1 MEFLVKYMKIKLEN
15 IGVIED
21 STININGITVITGR
35 NNSGKTTLGKSLFS
49 IFNAIEALYENSTID
64 ISGYILSKLTRNL
77 LDSELNKICR
87 TIHGVFDKEKQ
98 QELDSIVLLKSIYSE
113 DYPKFKSLEDLS
125 KYIDNVA
132 YKIMDLSTS
141 DIKHLIER
149 FERSLLF
156 KNLLDNFED
165 IKEDFI
171 RKCQELKFEIEKY
184 SDLVDYQNY
193 KMILSLTEEFENQIA
208 PVKIQKDLVSHISVF
223 EDEKEFSLDLCEAK
237 HTFHVDGDLTLF
249 DIDNVVFIDDV
260 NVINSICMHF
270 QRNNLRRRSNVVLE
284 EYIYV
289 PGHNHCLQEKLQ
301 KLNRNSVSV
310 NNSYSLIEDKINE
323 AFSENIVLDDDS
335 LVCESD
341 KLNLSNL
348 AMGSKIFAIIKML
361 LNNSSL
367 NEKSLLILDEP
378 EAHLHPNW
386 QNILAEVIVILSNEL
401 NVKIVVTSHSSNFVL
416 ALQTFSMKYQY
427 SNKVDFY
434 ITEKVDDYRV
444 NYKNVNDDLSVI
456 YADFAKQFSS
466 MKALFDYLT
475 RGE

>member
-1 MEFLVKYMKIKLEN
+1 MKIKLEN

-21 STININGITVITGR
+21 STINVNGITVITGR

-49 IFNAIEALYENSTID
+49 IFNAIEALYENSTTD
-64 ISGYILSKLTRNL
+64 ISSYILSKLTINL
-77 LDSELNKICR
+77 LDSDLNKICR
-87 TIHGVFDKEKQ
+87 TTHGVLSKEKQ
-98 QELDSIVLLKSIYSE
+98 QELDSIALLKEIYSE
-113 DYPKFKSLEDLS
+113 DYPKFKSLKDLS
-125 KYIDNVA
+125 KYIDDVV
-132 YKIMDLSTS
+132 YKIMSLSKS
-141 DIKHLIER
+141 DIKHLDVR

-156 KNLLDNFED
+156 KNLIDNFEN

-171 RKCQELKFEIEKY
+171 QKCQELKSEIEKY

-193 KMILSLTEEFENQIA
+193 KMILSLSEEFENQIA
-208 PVKIQKDLVSHISVF
+208 PVKIKEDLVSQIKVF
-223 EDEKEFSLDLCEAK
+223 DDEKEFSLDFYETK
-237 HTFHVDGDLTLF
+237 HAFHVHGDLALF

-270 QRNNLRRRSNVVLE
+270 QRNIMRRRSNVVLE

-301 KLNRNSVSV
+301 KLNKNSVSV
-310 NNSYSLIEDKINE
+310 NNNYSLIEEKINE

-427 SNKVDFY
+427 SNNVDFY
-434 ITEKVDDYRV
+434 ITEKIDDYRV

-466 MKALFDYLT
+466 MKALFDYLNC
-475 RGE
+475 GE

>member
-1 MEFLVKYMKIKLEN
+1 MN
-15 IGVIED
+15 
-21 STININGITVITGR
+21 
-35 NNSGKTTLGKSLFS
+35 
-49 IFNAIEALYENSTID
+49 
-64 ISGYILSKLTRNL
+64 
-77 LDSELNKICR
+77 
-87 TIHGVFDKEKQ
+87 
-98 QELDSIVLLKSIYSE
+98 
-113 DYPKFKSLEDLS
+113 
-125 KYIDNVA
+125 
-132 YKIMDLSTS
+132 LSTN
-141 DIKHLIER
+141 DIEHLLER

-156 KNLLDNFED
+156 KNLLNNFEE
-165 IKEDFI
+165 KRENFI
-171 RKCQELKFEIEKY
+171 RKCQELKLEIEKY

-193 KMILSLTEEFENQIA
+193 KMILSLTKEFENQIA
-208 PVKIQKDLVSHISVF
+208 PVKIKEDLASQIKVF
-223 EDEKEFSLDLCEAK
+223 DDEKEFSLDLYETKNA
-237 HTFHVDGDLTLF
+237 FHVDGDLALF

-260 NVINSICMHF
+260 NVIDSICMHF
-270 QRNNLRRRSNVVLE
+270 QRNIMRRRSNVVLE

-310 NNSYSLIEDKINE
+310 NNNYAFIEDKINE

-367 NEKSLLILDEP
+367 NESSLLILDEP

-386 QNILAEVIVILSNEL
+386 QNILAEVIVILANEL

-434 ITEKVDDYRV
+434 ITEKIDDYRV

-466 MKALFDYLT
+466 MKALLDYLT

>member
-1 MEFLVKYMKIKLEN
+1 MKIKLEN

-49 IFNAIEALYENSTID
+49 IFNAIEKLYESSTTD
-64 ISGYILSKLTRNL
+64 ISSYILSKLTRNL

-87 TIHGVFDKEKQ
+87 MTHGISNKDKQ
-98 QELDSIVLLKSIYSE
+98 QELDSILILKTIYSE
-113 DYPKFKSLEDLS
+113 DYPEFKSLKDLS
-125 KYIDNVA
+125 EYIDDVI
-132 YKIMDLSTS
+132 YKIMNLSTN
-141 DIKHLIER
+141 DIEHLLER

-156 KNLLDNFED
+156 KNLLNNFEE
-165 IKEDFI
+165 KRENFI
-171 RKCQELKFEIEKY
+171 RKCQELKLEIEKY

-193 KMILSLTEEFENQIA
+193 KMILSLTKEFENQIA
-208 PVKIQKDLVSHISVF
+208 PVKIKEDLASQIKVF
-223 EDEKEFSLDLCEAK
+223 DDEKEFSLDLYETKNA
-237 HTFHVDGDLTLF
+237 FHVDGDLALF

-260 NVINSICMHF
+260 NVIDSICMHF
-270 QRNNLRRRSNVVLE
+270 QRNIMRRRSNVVLE

-310 NNSYSLIEDKINE
+310 NNNYAFIEDKINE

-367 NEKSLLILDEP
+367 NESSLLIRTRSTF
-378 EAHLHPNW
+378 ASK
-386 QNILAEVIVILSNEL
+386 LA
-401 NVKIVVTSHSSNFVL
+401 
-416 ALQTFSMKYQY
+416 KY
-427 SNKVDFY
+427 SCRSDCY
-434 ITEKVDDYRV
+434 ISK
-444 NYKNVNDDLSVI
+444 
-456 YADFAKQFSS
+456 
-466 MKALFDYLT
+466 
-475 RGE
+475 